1 MTETIEKL
9 AAIPLPVWI
18 GLICVVSVAAIFIR
32 ATNPDKAKRDFKVS
46 EPESPLS
53 NGTPYGSG
61 YSKETLPDPRQS
73 QKERLVVDP
82 TEMRKR

>member
-18 GLICVVSVAAIFIR
+18 GLICVITVVVIFLR

-61 YSKETLPDPRQS
+61 YSEGNMPDPRQS

-82 TEMRKR
+82 TELRKR